1 VTRIKRG
8 LVYALSMLMFCL
20 VYAFLGVEKHGM
32 VRIALL
38 VASSGFFIMAV
49 AGFVSWRKK
58 RHVP

>member
-1 VTRIKRG
+1 MTRIKRG

-20 VYAFLGVEKHGM
+20 VYAFLGAEKHGM
-32 VRIALL
+32 SRIALL
-38 VASSGFFIMAV
+38 VASSGFFSTSV